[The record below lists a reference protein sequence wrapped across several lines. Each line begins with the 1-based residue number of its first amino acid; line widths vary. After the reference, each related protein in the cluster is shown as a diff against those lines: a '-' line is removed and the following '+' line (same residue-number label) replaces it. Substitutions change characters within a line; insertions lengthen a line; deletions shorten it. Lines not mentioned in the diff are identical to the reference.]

1 MRVTSAKPEVA
12 MKRTAA
18 VSVVTYNNYD
28 SAEAA
33 KNSSTMTDEEMVWKP
48 EGKKYEKNEDQNGRR
63 KKDGSKTFKET

>member
-1 MRVTSAKPEVA
+1 LNGAFVRYYQDLKTHQMRVTSAKPEVA

-33 KNSSTMTDEEMVWKP
+33 KNSSTMTDEEMV
-48 EGKKYEKNEDQNGRR
+48 
-63 KKDGSKTFKET
+63 